1 MFVDFDL
8 DLLKQLVRI
17 LDHHLVVMY
26 QEAAQEEDLDSFGYY
41 DNAEHIT
48 GLGFVACQTYMSS
61 VCGFYK
67 IKKRK
72 ALSVGPKHS
81 SGQTKV
87 QIIHDAANYWK
98 HNSEWSFEKSDKRRN
113 FIEKTFESMGFP
125 VGTDYPLCGVLAEI
139 VSPEKA
145 AFKPIIPILE
155 LWRDELRKKKNRL
168 TPAPPDR
175 LQRGYAAAI
184 WQKKWF

>member
-1 MFVDFDL
+1 MFMDFDL
-8 DLLKQLVRI
+8 DLLKQLVPI
-17 LDHHLVVMY
+17 LDQHLIVMY

-61 VCGFYK
+61 VCGFYRIEK
-67 IKKRK
+67 QK
-72 ALSVGPKHS
+72 ALLVGTKHS

-87 QIIHDAANYWK
+87 RIINDAANYWK
-98 HNSEWSFEKSDKRRN
+98 HNSEWPLEKSDKRRN
-113 FIEKTFESMGFP
+113 DIEKTFESIGFP
-125 VGTDYPLCGVLAEI
+125 VDIDYPLCNVLAEI

-155 LWRDELRKKKNRL
+155 SWRDELRKR
-168 TPAPPDR
+168 PPTD
-175 LQRGYAAAI
+175 
-184 WQKKWF
+184 

>member
-8 DLLKQLVRI
+8 DLLKQLVPV
-17 LDHHLVVMY
+17 LDQHLVVMY

-48 GLGFVACQTYMSS
+48 GLGFVACQAYLSS
-61 VCGFYK
+61 VCAFYRIEK
-67 IKKRK
+67 GK
-72 ALSVGPKHS
+72 ALSVGVKHS
-81 SGQTKV
+81 CGRTKV
-87 QIIHDAANYWK
+87 QIINDAANYWK

-113 FIEKTFESMGFP
+113 NIEKTFESIGFP
-125 VGTDYPLCGVLAEI
+125 VSTDYPLGNILAVI

-155 LWRDELRKKKNRL
+155 SWRDELQGK
-168 TPAPPDR
+168 
-175 LQRGYAAAI
+175 AA
-184 WQKKWF
+184 